1 MIGQNSERF
10 VPMPDQALHI
20 KWARNREIPN
30 VSLSTQI
37 DNLIE
42 KLKGQIEYKEA
53 LTGKSKLFLLDRY
66 PKYYNNT
73 KIIYV
78 FDFET
83 FKKHASKLIHQY
95 YY

>member
-1 MIGQNSERF
+1 MIRQNSDRF

-20 KWARNREIPN
+20 KWARNRGIPHI
-30 VSLSTQI
+30 SLNKQF

-42 KLKGQIEYKEA
+42 KLKGQIEYVEA

-73 KIIYV
+73 KIIYA

-83 FKKHASKLIHQY
+83 FKEHASKLIHQY